1 MLFQRRFHDGL
12 LSGEITLTFRRW
24 SAPRVKVGGRYG
36 CPPIGLLEVDEVD
49 RLAIG
54 DITEVEARRSGF
66 ESRGELITFL
76 EKTSRAELGPEAVV
90 YRVALRHAGPDDR
103 PPPALDRSLS
113 SDEIG
118 VLIRRLAAMDGRSS
132 RGAWT
137 EQTLRLLD
145 EHPRTA
151 ASRLSQIVDCE
162 TRRFKTDVRKLKRI
176 GLTRSFEVGYELTA
190 GGREVLSELAAER
203 VVAGDS
209 ELRGCSGGT
218 IGPIR

>member
-1 MLFQRRFHDGL
+1 MLFQRRFHAGL

-24 SAPRVKVGGRYG
+24 SAPRVKEGERYG
-36 CPPIGLLEVDEVD
+36 CPPIGLLRIDEVD
-49 RLAIG
+49 RMAVD
-54 DITEVEARRSGF
+54 DITDAEARRSGF
-66 ESRGELITFL
+66 QSRGELIAYL
-76 EKTSRAELGPEAVV
+76 EKSSRTELGPEAVV
-90 YRVALRHAGPDDR
+90 YRVALHHAGPDDR

-118 VLIRRLAAMDGRSS
+118 VLVRRLAAMDGRSS

-145 EHPRTA
+145 EYPRTA
-151 ASRLSQIVDCE
+151 ASRLSRIVDCE
-162 TRRFKTDVRKLKRI
+162 TRRFKTDVRKLKKI

-203 VVAGDS
+203 VVADDS
-209 ELRGCSGGT
+209 E
-218 IGPIR
+218 